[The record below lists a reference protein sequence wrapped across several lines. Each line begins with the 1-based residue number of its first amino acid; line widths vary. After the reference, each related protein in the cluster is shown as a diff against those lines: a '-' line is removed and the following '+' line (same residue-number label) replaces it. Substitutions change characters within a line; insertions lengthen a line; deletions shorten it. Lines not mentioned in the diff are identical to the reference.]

1 MVAKSFQ
8 SMKQIGEPYP
18 VGNKMY
24 VKVLNEKTGTER
36 QVRWYTDAEYAKMYP
51 EETKTVAKKYGSL
64 KEALG
69 FTNGYI
75 TIFKGDTYS
84 QLDWFR
90 LSNARYHRRWGW
102 YVVSTEEV
110 PEDLPEG
117 ITPVKLIWESI
128 SINNESLKPEDA
140 VKGVIDSLLYEE
152 SSSEYVGTI
161 GERLTLTATV
171 VAARPMTGYYGPSTM
186 HTLED
191 AAGNRYIWTTSA
203 KTWTEGSQKTFKG
216 SVREHK
222 MIKNVK
228 CTILT
233 RCSEI

>member
-8 SMKQIGEPYP
+8 SMKQMGEPYP

-36 QVRWYTDAEYAKMYP
+36 QVRWYTDAEYVKMYP
-51 EETKTVAKKYGSL
+51 EEVKTVAKKYGNL

-90 LSNARYHRRWGW
+90 LSNARYHRQWGW

-117 ITPVKLIWESI
+117 ITPIKLMWESI
-128 SINNESLKPEDA
+128 SINDESLKPEDTIKSA
-140 VKGVIDSLLYEE
+140 IDSLLYEE

-161 GERLTLTATV
+161 GERLTLTLTV
-171 VAARPMTGYYGPSTM
+171 TAARSISGYYGHSMAHTM
-186 HTLED
+186 ED
-191 AAGNRYIWTTSA
+191 EDGNIFVWITGA
-203 KTWTEGSQKTFKG
+203 KNWPVG
-216 SVREHK
+216 SVKTIKGTVKEHK
-222 MIKNVK
+222 EFRNVK
-228 CTILT
+228 QTVLT
-233 RCSEI
+233 RCTEV